1 MRATGRMT
9 MTRIDLTRDIDGYTY
24 TDHLTVPDGSF
35 YDWLTVERLKPGHV
49 EILVNG
55 LPLVDAR

>member
-1 MRATGRMT
+1 MPV
-9 MTRIDLTRDIDGYTY
+9 IDLQRDIDGYTY
-24 TDHLTVPDGSF
+24 TQHLTVADDAF

-55 LPLVDAR
+55 LPLADE